1 MGDLYAPSYL
11 SQPVTKCTASKE
23 QHTSCESKKGRKS
36 CWSVGSHRSDPET
49 DRNRCLRV
57 TSESFLKPKCCQTS
71 PFSQCKVNQDVTG
84 EPFSFH
90 TDCLLCLQPPMGEE
104 GGRRRHH
111 STSAGDEGR
120 RRRHPSNSTSKPTQ
134 AAVTAAQNTPKDSTQ
149 KTAATGQGKKS
160 ESGARGKKESA
171 KKWSPLA

>member
-1 MGDLYAPSYL
+1 MHHLIHAVRLKLLPSAQHQRSNTL
-11 SQPVTKCTASKE
+11 PVRARRGE
-23 QHTSCESKKGRKS
+23 RAAD
-36 CWSVGSHRSDPET
+36 RLDPADQIQRAYWMIET
-49 DRNRCLRV
+49 DTCAWPQK
-57 TSESFLKPKCCQTS
+57 SFLKPKCC
-71 PFSQCKVNQDVTG
+71 PFSQCTVNQEVTG
-84 EPFSFH
+84 EHFSFH

-134 AAVTAAQNTPKDSTQ
+134 APITAAQNTPKDSTQ
-149 KTAATGQGKKS
+149 KTAAAGQGKKS

-171 KKWSPLA
+171 KKWSPLV